1 MRTRT
6 LKSVLAG
13 GVCALALATAAHAEN
28 REFAVPAGELSQA
41 LDLYI
46 RQSGEQLIYRVADV
60 RGMKTSGVSG
70 ALSTEEALA
79 RLLEG
84 TSLTIKRDPSG
95 LIAVASVERGLP
107 DAVEEVR
114 SWRRRLSRSPR

>member
-13 GVCALALATAAHAEN
+13 GVCALALTTAAHAEN

-46 RQSGEQLIYRVADV
+46 RQSGEQLVYRVADV
-60 RGMKTSGVSG
+60 SCLKSPGVSG
-70 ALSTEEALA
+70 DLPAEDAADHQA
-79 RLLEG
+79 RPV
-84 TSLTIKRDPSG
+84 R
-95 LIAVASVERGLP
+95 P
-107 DAVEEVR
+107 D
-114 SWRRRLSRSPR
+114 RRRQRGRPSPPVRKRRGGRR